1 MYSYQWTVKVKKP
14 FGKLPVGAWVEIVKN
29 NTASKPSMLEI
40 FKAFESKYGVRVPSV
55 SDQYFDIRKDF

>member
-1 MYSYQWTVKVKKP
+1 MISYQWTVKVKKP
-14 FGKLPVGAWVEIVKN
+14 VGKRPAGAWVEIVKN
-29 NTASKPSMLEI
+29 NTSSKPSMLEI

>member
-1 MYSYQWTVKVKKP
+1 MYSFQWTVKVIKP
-14 FGKLPVGAWVEIVKN
+14 VSKLPVGAWVEIVK
-29 NTASKPSMLEI
+29 TTTMKPSMLEI